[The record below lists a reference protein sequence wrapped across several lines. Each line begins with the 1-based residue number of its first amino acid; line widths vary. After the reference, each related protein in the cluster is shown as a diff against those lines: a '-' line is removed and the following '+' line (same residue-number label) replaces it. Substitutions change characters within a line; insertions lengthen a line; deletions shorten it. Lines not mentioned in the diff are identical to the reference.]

1 MEELLDE
8 LTHFPV
14 APTDDQMDAMTQAL
28 AWLSENPAL
37 AKPPARAVCAN
48 GGPPV
53 PTDGKGFVRGPGIV
67 CGLNSN
73 YAYAPSGP
81 FIQPRAWVGLA
92 VRRTAV
98 VADGWVELS
107 CGPKPRD
114 IGRFWRPSDPA
125 GRNESERSI
134 HLLSIALGWLD

>member
-73 YAYAPSGP
+73 YAYAPNGP
-81 FIQPRAWVGLA
+81 FIQPRAWVEFGGA
-92 VRRTAV
+92 PYGRR
-98 VADGWVELS
+98 
-107 CGPKPRD
+107 R
-114 IGRFWRPSDPA
+114 
-125 GRNESERSI
+125 
-134 HLLSIALGWLD
+134 